1 MTTTAGPAAL
11 PLFPGDRP
19 ARCPFD
25 PPGAYT
31 EARGKGGLL
40 RVRLWNGSTPW
51 VVTRYEDVRAA
62 LADPRLSADMYRP
75 GMPMIRPGSEAVTG
89 QATGFVRMDDPEHAR
104 LRRMVVK
111 DFTTKRVQALRPLV
125 QDVVDGALDS
135 LTGTGRTADLVHDFA
150 LPVSSAVVC
159 LLLGVPY
166 EDHRFFQEQTAIVNS
181 LTSSTEAAGTARSA
195 LLDHLDRLVARKRHT
210 PGDDM
215 ISRLLVEQVAEGR
228 LSHEELIVMIRMLL
242 STGHETVGNTIALG
256 ALALL
261 LHPGQLRRFRD
272 TDDPA
277 VGEGTVEE
285 LLRFTSV
292 VENPVIRV
300 ATEDVVI
307 GGQPVRAGEGLVIS
321 LLTANRDPAF
331 TADPG
336 TLDIHRDAREHLTFG
351 HGTHQCPAQH
361 LARLEIR
368 LALSSL
374 LKRLPTLR
382 LAVPFER
389 VRFKEGTSVFGLHEL
404 PVAW

>member
-1 MTTTAGPAAL
+1 MTTTAGPATL
-11 PLFPGDRP
+11 PLYPCDRP
-19 ARCPFD
+19 TRCPFA
-25 PPGAYT
+25 PPDVYSA
-31 EARGKGGLL
+31 ARGKPGLL
-40 RVRLWNGSTPW
+40 RVRLWNDTTSW
-51 VVTRYEDVRAA
+51 VVTRYEDVRTA

-89 QATGFVRMDDPEHAR
+89 QAAGFVRMDDPEHAR

-111 DFTTKRVQALRPLV
+111 DFTAKRVQAMRPRV
-125 QDVVDGALDS
+125 QAVVDEALDA
-135 LTGTGRTADLVHDFA
+135 LTSHDRAADLVHDFA

-181 LTSSTEAAGTARSA
+181 LTSSTEEAGAARSA
-195 LLDHLDRLVARKRHT
+195 LLDHLRQLVAHKEHA
-210 PGDDM
+210 PADDL
-215 ISRLLVEQVAEGR
+215 ISRLLADQVAEGS
-228 LSHEELIVMIRMLL
+228 LSHEELVVMIRMML

-261 LHPGQLRRFRD
+261 LHPGQLRQLRD

-277 VGEGTVEE
+277 VAEGAVEE
-285 LLRFTSV
+285 ILRYTSV
-292 VENPVIRV
+292 VDNPMIRV
-300 ATEDVVI
+300 AAEDVVI
-307 GGQPVRAGEGLVIS
+307 GGQLVRAGEGLFIS
-321 LLTANRDPAF
+321 LLTGNRDPGF
-331 TADPG
+331 TVDPD
-336 TLDIHRDAREHLTFG
+336 TLDIHRDAREHLAFG
-351 HGTHQCPAQH
+351 RGTHQCPAQH

-374 LKRLPTLR
+374 LRKVPTLR

-389 VRFKEGTSVFGLHEL
+389 VRFKERASIYGLREL